1 MIGDEDMAPL
11 AFDFRKLNKRSIFVR
26 KTDSSG
32 LDSVLPLDNPQ
43 KFKNG
48 TSYIEDAFSIEAVT
62 DIKIPP
68 DDIGGKRAL
77 RAYGTESQTPYASC
91 SELVDFISNSL
102 EERSYQGKRL
112 RTGLVIRDFE
122 DHPSGI
128 KFTFLAMPYFLLQRL
143 QQRGVSS
150 SSKSHWVQ
158 PLVQSAYH
166 LDSSVA
172 REDQQAI
179 RNLYDGNIHEAL
191 HVPRLWILT
200 MGHKFIATCSPT
212 ALYNAKT
219 SYITTSMI
227 GKAASPSMIRL
238 IWGSGFFFCLSR
250 TKCEVWFKFIHQ
262 VSYTL
267 SEAFNGSISVGNLVY
282 RLQSDGSRIE
292 GHNWESVLQSH
303 PGDEPLCILVQPED
317 PESLELA
324 PLAIALEGDYSGEF
338 SDNFEGTRLNV
349 KILSSQ
355 TMDAYGLPFQWGPF
369 RSGAGK
375 DLIIPY
381 KLTDLDQKI
390 LCDHTR
396 RFRAKETRF
405 NASRVVP
412 YNDESPHYVPPEQV
426 LEAVE
431 CAVEVESAHTH
442 HSEFHVAKEEVDGQ
456 PSAGRTTQPILR
468 WPIKQEICNAN
479 PMKDVLNRRDLK
491 PSTARKSLG
500 QPERTSVHGLASS
513 HQMKA
518 LAAHMHYEL
527 LFVPSRKIAKF
538 YNDLCQKTKA
548 DIETEL
554 VGLLNNHHVN
564 THIFKLASSFFH
576 HVSGIVGCFIDEDY
590 DCLVKR
596 KLCAAILLVVHSF
609 RIPFSDPLFSF
620 HYDIL
625 SLPLLK
631 VKNMIQAL
639 QNGIPSTE
647 CRYITRS
654 MASAFS
660 RILVLVIQISSQAS
674 KLTEAYEHSKTSKCH
689 NSHIGTSS
697 SSKLK
702 GSKLAPDETD
712 NMSDAASS
720 DEEINL
726 TKTTAAPKNTAGPD
740 FQEADFLNDVK
751 ISINRI
757 LSDLHQAQ
765 HECGAI
771 LCSEDGIEQGYGI
784 IDSGQIIALVM
795 KSIIQ
800 GHSTSNQMRTLDVVD
815 IYATRTTQLQ
825 LEARNKPRKSLLIE
839 MNLLKEE
846 LVIITDNIRDQLGL
860 MDVLLGNESVGNGS
874 VGYDSIKYD
883 SDGSESD
890 DDSHYFG
897 NQSLFHS
904 LYAVNQGKH
913 SVVDKA
919 ISKIL
924 NNMQTDLQDKVA
936 LCDELTQR
944 VALLERQVVQRVDIM
959 QEDHGK
965 AILIF
970 TIVSAIFLPLSFVT
984 SYLGMNTSDIR
995 DMELSQALFWQVA
1008 MPFTVVIVSLV
1019 LIGTYNADRIVG
1031 WLSRGSRLP

>member
-1 MIGDEDMAPL
+1 MATDENTE
-11 AFDFRKLNKRSIFVR
+11 LNDAVMKEF
-26 KTDSSG
+26 TAAGHLSS
-32 LDSVLPLDNPQ
+32 Q
-43 KFKNG
+43 E
-48 TSYIEDAFSIEAVT
+48 IELETFI
-62 DIKIPP
+62 
-68 DDIGGKRAL
+68 KRAL

-128 KFTFLAMPYFLLQRL
+128 KFTFLARPYFLLQRL

-250 TKCEVWFKFIHQ
+250 TKCEVWF
-262 VSYTL
+262 
-267 SEAFNGSISVGNLVY
+267 
-282 RLQSDGSRIE
+282 
-292 GHNWESVLQSH
+292 
-303 PGDEPLCILVQPED
+303 
-317 PESLELA
+317 
-324 PLAIALEGDYSGEF
+324 
-338 SDNFEGTRLNV
+338 
-349 KILSSQ
+349 
-355 TMDAYGLPFQWGPF
+355 
-369 RSGAGK
+369 AGK